1 MLTSAGLL
9 SLDSLDLAL
18 LRSCA
23 PSSAARAKNPA
34 LGLYVRADARG
45 VAMVSAAR
53 TVVGLAD
60 TAEAEAEASWWLVG
74 PGLRNGRD
82 LVVKIADESVSIYT
96 TQAGGGLVGHT
107 ETPVSRSLSRLV
119 QLDGDPG
126 ISAQVGAR
134 LLGEVLAAAG
144 PVVDDVRI
152 ELGARPTD
160 PIWWTGVGNGGRWR
174 GVVAA
179 RLPTP

>member
-1 MLTSAGLL
+1 MILAPATLV
-9 SLDSLDLAL
+9 LDALDLAL
-18 LRSCA
+18 LRTCA
-23 PSSAARAKNPA
+23 PSSSARTKNPA

-45 VAMVSAAR
+45 VAMISAAR

-60 TAEAEAEASWWLVG
+60 SAEGEAPWWLVG
-74 PGLRNGRD
+74 AGLKRGRD
-82 LVVKIADESVSIYT
+82 LVVKIADEGVSIYT
-96 TQAGGGLVGHT
+96 TQTGGGLVGHT
-107 ETPVSRSLSRLV
+107 ETPISRSLERLV
-119 QLDGDPG
+119 DGDPG

-144 PVVDDVRI
+144 PAVDDVRI

-160 PIWWTGVGNGGRWR
+160 PIWWSGVGNGGRWR

>member
-1 MLTSAGLL
+1 MIAAPS
-9 SLDSLDLAL
+9 SLVLDALDLAL

-45 VAMVSAAR
+45 AAMVSATR

-60 TAEAEAEASWWLVG
+60 AAEGEAPWWLVG
-74 PGLRNGRD
+74 PGLRGGRD
-82 LVVKIADESVSIYT
+82 LVVKIVDGGVSLYT

>member
-1 MLTSAGLL
+1 MITSAGLL
-9 SLDSLDLAL
+9 SLDSLDLRL
-18 LRSCA
+18 LSSCA

-60 TAEAEAEASWWLVG
+60 KAEDEAPWWLVG
-74 PGLRNGRD
+74 PGLRGGRD
-82 LVVKIADESVSIYT
+82 LVVKIAEGAVSIYT
-96 TQAGGGLVGHT
+96 TQTGGGLVGHT
-107 ETPVSRSLSRLV
+107 ETPISRSLGRLV

-160 PIWWTGVGNGGRWR
+160 PIWWSGAGNGGRWR

-179 RLPTP
+179 RLPTS

>member
-1 MLTSAGLL
+1 MIAAPS
-9 SLDSLDLAL
+9 SLVLDALDLAL

-60 TAEAEAEASWWLVG
+60 SAEGEAPWWLVG
-74 PGLRNGRD
+74 SGLKSGRD
-82 LVVKIADESVSIYT
+82 LVVKISDRAVSLYT

-126 ISAQVGAR
+126 VSAQVGAR

-144 PVVDDVRI
+144 SVVDDVRI

-160 PIWWTGVGNGGRWR
+160 PIWWSGAGNGGRWR

>member
-1 MLTSAGLL
+1 MIAAAPS
-9 SLDSLDLAL
+9 SLVLDALDLAL

-60 TAEAEAEASWWLVG
+60 KAEGEAPWWLVG
-74 PGLRNGRD
+74 PGLRGRD
-82 LVVKIADESVSIYT
+82 LVVKIVDGGVSLYT

-160 PIWWTGVGNGGRWR
+160 PIWWSGAGNGGRWR